1 MRNAILLIS
10 LLLGSSGLNLWA
22 QPKPIY
28 LWANV
33 PGMQHERTRLYV
45 YDDIPESKR
54 QNIAM
59 IICPGGSYHHL
70 GMKHEG
76 HNVAQWLNQHG
87 IAAYVLRYRIGANGY
102 HHPAMLQDVQQ
113 AMRYVRSQH
122 KDIKLGL
129 IGFSAG
135 GHLVAMAAEFHQ
147 HNSLAAHMSVSPNTL
162 RPDFVVPV
170 YPVVSMRPPVAHAR
184 SRKNLISRNAS
195 QTMIDSLSLELHV
208 PSNMPPTLLIAT
220 QDDPVVNP
228 KNSIMLDSALTA
240 NQINH
245 KFVFFEEGGHGF
257 GHKPNNT
264 KAPKWEPILLQWL
277 SEQSILP
284 TKH

>member
-22 QPKPIY
+22 QPKPLY

-87 IAAYVLRYRIGANGY
+87 IAAYVLRYRIGE
-102 HHPAMLQDVQQ
+102 
-113 AMRYVRSQH
+113 
-122 KDIKLGL
+122 
-129 IGFSAG
+129 IGR
-135 GHLVAMAAEFHQ
+135 
-147 HNSLAAHMSVSPNTL
+147 AHV
-162 RPDFVVPV
+162 
-170 YPVVSMRPPVAHAR
+170 
-184 SRKNLISRNAS
+184 
-195 QTMIDSLSLELHV
+195 
-208 PSNMPPTLLIAT
+208 
-220 QDDPVVNP
+220 
-228 KNSIMLDSALTA
+228 
-240 NQINH
+240 
-245 KFVFFEEGGHGF
+245 
-257 GHKPNNT
+257 
-264 KAPKWEPILLQWL
+264 
-277 SEQSILP
+277 
-284 TKH
+284 

>member
-22 QPKPIY
+22 QPKPLY
-28 LWANV
+28 LWVNV

>member
-10 LLLGSSGLNLWA
+10 LLLGSSGLSLWA

-45 YDDIPESKR
+45 YDDIPKSKR

-76 HNVAQWLNQHG
+76 HNVAKWLNSHG
-87 IAAYVLRYRIGANGY
+87 ISAYVLRYRVGANGH

-113 AMRYVRSQH
+113 AIRHVRSQH
-122 KDIKLGL
+122 KNITLGL

-135 GHLVAMAAEFHQ
+135 GHLVTMAAEFHQ

-228 KNSIMLDSALTA
+228 QNSIMLDSALTA
-240 NQINH
+240 NNIKH
-245 KFVFFEEGGHGF
+245 TFAFYEKGGHGF
-257 GHKPNNT
+257 GYKPNNSQAPEWHT
-264 KAPKWEPILLQWL
+264 LLIEWIEKHVKA
-277 SEQSILP
+277 
-284 TKH
+284 TR